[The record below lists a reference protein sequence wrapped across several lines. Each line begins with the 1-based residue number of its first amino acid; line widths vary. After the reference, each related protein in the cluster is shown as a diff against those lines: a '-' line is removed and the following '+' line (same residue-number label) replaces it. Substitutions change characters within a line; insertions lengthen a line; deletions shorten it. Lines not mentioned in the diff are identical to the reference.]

1 MNNEFKNK
9 YLIFLDNFNKYGNE
23 YTQIYN
29 IVRNIDFETEY
40 ITKLTDYFTKTEIVD
55 FTLFKNTNI
64 KNIWEDI
71 DVENKEKYKKDLNEV
86 IDIGKLISLGS
97 KFSQLVTERKNQ
109 EEEEKKD
116 NMDDFLNSEN
126 INNLFN
132 SENINQLL
140 NSENIQYFK
149 NMFLG
154 PGELKMEDIYVKLK
168 ISFEQI
174 FPEYITLFND
184 NKDKID
190 YISKINEYYKLV
202 QEHINIDE
210 WKQKLENINF
220 DMKNPQLIINT
231 IKNLIE
237 ELKSNNDIKGVFE
250 YITKDSMKT
259 FKDLNINIEDMKENI
274 NNKKYD
280 LFKTIL
286 NSFNITSNKFELIRQ
301 FVKQFGFS
309 QQPKISKEKRRKLA
323 RCKYRKELKKKYK
336 NKKKRKRRN

>member
-220 DMKNPQLIINT
+220 DMKNPQLIMKT
-231 IKNLIE
+231 IKNLID

-259 FKDLNINIEDMKENI
+259 LKDLNINIEDIQENI

-301 FVKQFGFS
+301 FAKQFGFS

-323 RCKYRKELKKKYK
+323 RCKYRKELKNKYK